1 MWNAGEELFCV
12 GCTDAAAATSQG
24 PPSTTAPV
32 SRSSPG
38 GTNRHQGE
46 EPTTFTVEDGTHWF
60 ETETSETPLSI
71 GADFTLPVATEGQS
85 VWVANSNGE
94 YGVTGGK
101 AEPDFDNGQYHP
113 NNNYWMLFDVP
124 RRLLETVD
132 VYSGGGGMQTIEILN
147 GSGALVHSVSQV
159 LEAGLNVFTVDA
171 ELQAGANYGIRSG
184 TDEPL
189 LWREDSGA
197 EVNYPYEV
205 GNLAS
210 ITSTTINGDNQYTF
224 TISTTTGR
232 CPPSRLAS
240 RRAWSSP
247 SSSRR
252 SMASVSCPPPR
263 TASSSRP
270 SM

>member
-1 MWNAGEELFCV
+1 
-12 GCTDAAAATSQG
+12 
-24 PPSTTAPV
+24 
-32 SRSSPG
+32 
-38 GTNRHQGE
+38 
-46 EPTTFTVEDGTHWF
+46 
-60 ETETSETPLSI
+60 
-71 GADFTLPVATEGQS
+71 

-113 NNNYWMLFDVP
+113 NNNYWMLFDVHQDAV
-124 RRLLETVD
+124 LETVD

-210 ITSTTINGDNQYTF
+210 ITSTTINGDNQYTYYYFYYNWQMSSITPCLSPRVEF
-224 TISTTTGR
+224 TVEVEEVNGLGELSPTADRELVKTIDVTGR
-232 CPPSRLAS
+232 EVRNPAHQMVFRLYSDGTSEKAIVGD
-240 RRAWSSP
+240 RD
-247 SSSRR
+247 
-252 SMASVSCPPPR
+252 
-263 TASSSRP
+263 
-270 SM
+270 